1 MMEVGRAADELG
13 PIDVKTDPLQRR
25 AMPGLQV
32 DLAVALTVVRGH
44 VVIRDQV
51 PRARKR
57 LVVLVRSPEHDG
69 GPGRG
74 TYRRIGDDPDVLP
87 VVAAVAQLSGDPQRV
102 VRALLAL
109 PAHED
114 HGVAD

>member
-1 MMEVGRAADELG
+1 MIQVGRAAGELG

-32 DLAVALTVVRGH
+32 DLPVALTVVRGH

-57 LVVLVRSPEHDG
+57 LVVLVRTPEHDG
-69 GPGRG
+69 CPGRC
-74 TYRRIGDDPDVLP
+74 TYRRIADDPKLLP
-87 VVAAVAQLSGDPQRV
+87 AVAAVPQLSGHPPR
-102 VRALLAL
+102 R
-109 PAHED
+109 
-114 HGVAD
+114 G